1 MSQNSIKLPKGK
13 KQRQAVPVKP
23 EPARILSR
31 SGSSGRVQAAVP
43 DSTANGIASTTTP
56 SQTSQDLPAL
66 SLSAE
71 EKLRLE
77 LAETLW
83 LTCSALCALGRP
95 DDIAGLCALPEG
107 IFAADTEK

>member
-1 MSQNSIKLPKGK
+1 MSQNSIKLTKGK

-31 SGSSGRVQAAVP
+31 SGNKSQPAVP
-43 DSTANGIASTTTP
+43 GSAANGIASTTTP
-56 SQTSQDLPAL
+56 SKTSQEVPTL
-66 SLSAE
+66 SLLAE

-77 LAETLW
+77 LADTLW

-95 DDIAGLCALPEG
+95 DDIAGLRALPRST
-107 IFAADTEK
+107 FAARTEM

>member
-1 MSQNSIKLPKGK
+1 MSQHNIKLPKGK
-13 KQRQAVPVKP
+13 QQRQAVRVKP

-31 SGSSGRVQAAVP
+31 SGTSSKAQAAVP
-43 DSTANGIASTTTP
+43 VSAANGIVSTMTP
-56 SQTSQDLPAL
+56 SKTSQELPAL
-66 SLSAE
+66 SPSAE
-71 EKLRLE
+71 KKLWLE
-77 LAETLW
+77 LADTLW

>member
-31 SGSSGRVQAAVP
+31 SGASSKSQAAVP
-43 DSTANGIASTTTP
+43 DNIVNGIAGTVTSAKV
-56 SQTSQDLPAL
+56 SQDLPAV
-66 SLSAE
+66 SMSAE

-77 LAETLW
+77 LADTLW
-83 LTCSALCALGRP
+83 LTCSALWALGRP
-95 DDIAGLCALPEG
+95 DEIAGLRALSRG
-107 IFAADTEK
+107 TYAVGTER